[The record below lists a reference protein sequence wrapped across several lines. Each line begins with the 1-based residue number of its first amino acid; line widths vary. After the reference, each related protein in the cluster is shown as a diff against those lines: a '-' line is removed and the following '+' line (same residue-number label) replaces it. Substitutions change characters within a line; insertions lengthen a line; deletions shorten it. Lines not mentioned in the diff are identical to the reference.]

1 MSTIINTIQDICVD
15 QLGLPFLYESVSMT
29 NVKLDK
35 QKDFPIAILMT
46 VTDWVVDNSIGNMKE
61 VANIRLFFLNR
72 TTNKPTIDYDA
83 TTTQELVDVCKNY
96 AVNFINE
103 VNLSKTVTFV
113 SNQINLTTIVDYDD
127 ANVCGVM
134 VNATIKELGGK
145 CLPIVP

>member
-1 MSTIINTIQDICVD
+1 MSTIINTIQDICAD
-15 QLGLPFLYESVSMT
+15 QLGLPFLYESVSMA
-29 NVKLDK
+29 NVKLDR
-35 QKDFPIAILMT
+35 QKDFPVAILMT

-72 TTNKPTIDYDA
+72 TSDRPTIDYDA
-83 TTTQELVDVCKNY
+83 AATQELVDICKNY

-134 VNATIKELGGK
+134 LQGQLKELKGE
-145 CLPIVP
+145 CLPIIP

>member
-15 QLGLPFLYESVSMT
+15 QLALPFLYESVSMV

-35 QKDFPIAILMT
+35 QKEFPMAVLMT

-72 TTNKPTIDYDA
+72 TDKRPTIDYDA
-83 TTTQELVDVCKNY
+83 KTTQELVDICKNY
-96 AVNFINE
+96 AVHFINE

-113 SNQINLTTIVDYDD
+113 SHQINLTTIVDYND

-134 VNATIKELGGK
+134 LSAQLKELRGE
-145 CLPIVP
+145 CLPVIP